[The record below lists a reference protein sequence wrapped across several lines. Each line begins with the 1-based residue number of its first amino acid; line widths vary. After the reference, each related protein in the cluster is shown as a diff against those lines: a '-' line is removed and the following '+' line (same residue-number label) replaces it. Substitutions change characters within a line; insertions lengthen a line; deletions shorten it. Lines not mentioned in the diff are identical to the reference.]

1 MCLFTELFRST
12 DQLPVRFS
20 CVEIAPTLAE
30 EIVPLPTVKGGT
42 IPVPVVTVPMYPCED
57 TFAIRLMNNIT
68 AIRILF
74 DAILPTHYRLLADA
88 INNGNGLA
96 LLIKQDDF
104 LRIEENFDY
113 TKYTIKNASRASPGK
128 ALSVAFHQTGATETC
143 PPIFR

>member
-1 MCLFTELFRST
+1 
-12 DQLPVRFS
+12 
-20 CVEIAPTLAE
+20 
-30 EIVPLPTVKGGT
+30 
-42 IPVPVVTVPMYPCED
+42 MYPCED

-88 INNGNGLA
+88 INNSSGCSP
-96 LLIKQDDF
+96 IKQEDF
-104 LRIEENFDY
+104 FKDRENFDDTRY
-113 TKYTIKNASRASPGK
+113 IIKNASRASPGK